1 MAEPA
6 SRYAAPHRFSAGEGW
21 RVERLTPPRR
31 LFGANGL
38 RTGPDGRIYVAQVP
52 GSQVSAIDPD
62 SGAITTISPMG
73 GAIVAPDDLVFDEA
87 GNMYLTEITEG
98 RVTMLAPDGTTR
110 VIREDVPMANAFE
123 VGPDGMLYFPVMG
136 TNQIWRVNLA
146 GGAPE
151 VVAGDLGVPD
161 SVKFDS
167 KGRIVSTQV
176 ASGQVLR
183 IDPASDA
190 REVLAQL
197 EPGLDNCTFV
207 GERLFVSSIPD
218 EVTEILGGGQVRSLI
233 PRGLQWPLGLAV
245 ELASGAVEM
254 LAENLPVGAPA
265 GVRPKPLGPIGDKAG
280 PMIPF
285 AGVAAGADGSLTW
298 REMPRAACW
307 CCARSANRPIAP
319 RRCSPRRPAPG
330 PAWQRGLRAARRRCR
345 ARRARGWVRR
355 HRPLGLS
362 TPARPAW

>member
-197 EPGLDNCTFV
+197 EPGLDNCT
-207 GERLFVSSIPD
+207 S
-218 EVTEILGGGQVRSLI
+218 
-233 PRGLQWPLGLAV
+233 W
-245 ELASGAVEM
+245 ASGCSS
-254 LAENLPVGAPA
+254 
-265 GVRPKPLGPIGDKAG
+265 
-280 PMIPF
+280 
-285 AGVAAGADGSLTW
+285 AAS
-298 REMPRAACW
+298 RMK
-307 CCARSANRPIAP
+307 
-319 RRCSPRRPAPG
+319 
-330 PAWQRGLRAARRRCR
+330 
-345 ARRARGWVRR
+345 
-355 HRPLGLS
+355 
-362 TPARPAW
+362 